1 MCLIVF
7 DWRPDALDGPLFT
20 LAANR
25 DEFFRRTAQPI
36 GWWDDARGV
45 LAGRDLVGG
54 GTWLGMSRDGRFAA
68 LTNYRAPHD
77 MRVDAPT
84 RGTLVSDWLASA
96 RSGTRLAPGRSQSDG
111 EDDSQSDEQR
121 DDESNG
127 ETGGG
132 EHETPLAYLHRVAQT
147 GEIYNGFNLLVGDW
161 KRRELAWYCNRS
173 KLAPAL
179 LAPGTH
185 GISNA
190 ILDTAWPK
198 LVRKRTELR
207 ELLARDPMPPLER
220 LIDLMRDPRVA
231 SDAELPST
239 GIPLERE
246 RALSAAFIETPE
258 YGTRGTTALRVVA
271 NGEMISVAVAE
282 RSDDNGS
289 HRVVRPGDFERSF
302 AFNVEREIAWSPYSR
317 VVPRSPA

>member
-7 DWRPDALDGPLFT
+7 DWRPDVLDGPLFT

-25 DEFFRRTAQPI
+25 DEFFRRTAEPI
-36 GWWDDARGV
+36 SWWHDAPTV

-68 LTNYRAPHD
+68 LTNYRAPHE
-77 MRVDAPT
+77 MRADAPT
-84 RGTLVSDWLASA
+84 RGTLVSDWLTGSA
-96 RSGTRLAPGRSQSDG
+96 QGAA
-111 EDDSQSDEQR
+111 
-121 DDESNG
+121 NG
-127 ETGGG
+127 KGNSKGQ
-132 EHETPLAYLHRVAQT
+132 HETPLGYLQHVAQT

-161 KRRELAWYCNRS
+161 TRRELGWYCNRS
-173 KLAPAL
+173 NIAPTL

-190 ILDTAWPK
+190 VLDTAWPK
-198 LVRKRTELR
+198 LVKKRTELAAM
-207 ELLARDPMPPLER
+207 LTRDAMPPLER
-220 LIDLMRDPRVA
+220 LIDLMRDPRLA
-231 SDAELPST
+231 RDDELPST

-258 YGTRGTTALRVVA
+258 YGTRGTTAVRVVA
-271 NGEMISVAVAE
+271 HGEVISVAAAE

-289 HRVVRPGDFERSF
+289 HRIVRPGDFERSF
-302 AFNVEREIAWSPYSR
+302 AFNVEREIA
-317 VVPRSPA
+317 

>member
-25 DEFFRRTAQPI
+25 DEFFRRTAEPI
-36 GWWDDARGV
+36 SWWHDAPTV

-68 LTNYRAPHD
+68 LTNYRAPHE
-77 MRVDAPT
+77 MRADAPT
-84 RGTLVSDWLASA
+84 RGTLVSDWLTGSA
-96 RSGTRLAPGRSQSDG
+96 QGADN
-111 EDDSQSDEQR
+111 
-121 DDESNG
+121 SNG
-127 ETGGG
+127 NSKGR
-132 EHETPLAYLHRVAQT
+132 HETPLGYLQHVAQT
-147 GEIYNGFNLLVGDW
+147 GEIYNGFNLLIGDW
-161 KRRELAWYCNRS
+161 TRRELGWYCNRS
-173 KLAPAL
+173 NIAPTL

-190 ILDTAWPK
+190 VLDTAWPK
-198 LVRKRTELR
+198 LVRKRTELAAM
-207 ELLARDPMPPLER
+207 LTRDAMPPLER
-220 LIDLMRDPRVA
+220 LIDLMRDPRLA
-231 SDAELPST
+231 RDDELPST

-258 YGTRGTTALRVVA
+258 YGTRGTTAVRVVA
-271 NGEMISVAVAE
+271 HGEVISVAAAE

-289 HRVVRPGDFERSF
+289 HRIVRPGDFERSF
-302 AFNVEREIAWSPYSR
+302 AFNVEREIA
-317 VVPRSPA
+317 

>member
-25 DEFFRRTAQPI
+25 DEFLRRTAEPMH
-36 GWWDDARGV
+36 WWLQAPGV

-54 GTWLGMSRDGRFAA
+54 GTWLGMTRDGRFAA
-68 LTNYRAPHD
+68 LTNYRAPHE
-77 MRVDAPT
+77 MRPDAPT
-84 RGTLVSDWLASA
+84 RGTLVSNWLLGEPSA
-96 RSGTRLAPGRSQSDG
+96 QRAPLD
-111 EDDSQSDEQR
+111 
-121 DDESNG
+121 
-127 ETGGG
+127 
-132 EHETPLAYLHRVAQT
+132 YLHEVAQD

-161 KRRELAWYCNRS
+161 SRRELGWYCNRS
-173 KLAPAL
+173 TAGPAL
-179 LAPGTH
+179 LAAGTH

-190 ILDTAWPK
+190 VLDTPWPK
-198 LVRKRTELR
+198 LVRKRAELGA
-207 ELLARDPMPPLER
+207 LVGADPLVPLER
-220 LIDLMRDPRVA
+220 LIDLMRDPRLA
-231 SDAELPST
+231 RDDELPST

-246 RALSAAFIETPE
+246 RALSAAFIESPE

-271 NGEMISVAVAE
+271 NCKHGEHLSAAVAE

-302 AFNVEREIAWSPYSR
+302 AFNIER
-317 VVPRSPA
+317 

>member
-7 DWRPDALDGPLFT
+7 DWRPDAVDGPLFT

-25 DEFFRRTAQPI
+25 DEFFRRTAEPI
-36 GWWDDARGV
+36 GWWDDVPGV
-45 LAGRDLVGG
+45 LAGRDLLGG

-68 LTNYRAPHD
+68 LTNYRAPND
-77 MRVDAPT
+77 MRADAPT
-84 RGTLVSDWLASA
+84 RGTLVSDWLTSASL
-96 RSGTRLAPGRSQSDG
+96 GLT
-111 EDDSQSDEQR
+111 
-121 DDESNG
+121 NG
-127 ETGGG
+127 NA
-132 EHETPLAYLHRVAQT
+132 HETPLAYLHHVAQT
-147 GEIYNGFNLLVGDW
+147 GDIYNGFNLLVGDW
-161 KRRELAWYCNRS
+161 TRRELAWYCNRS
-173 KLAPAL
+173 SLAPAL

-190 ILDTAWPK
+190 ILDTEWPK
-198 LVRKRTELR
+198 LVNKRAELGT
-207 ELLARDPMPPLER
+207 LLTRNAMPPLER

-231 SDAELPST
+231 ADDQLPST

-271 NGEMISVAVAE
+271 HGEIVSVAVAE

-289 HRVVRPGDFERSF
+289 HRIVRPGDFERSF
-302 AFNVEREIAWSPYSR
+302 AFNVEREIA
-317 VVPRSPA
+317 